1 MRHSGVAA
9 NICGKRRNQ
18 AEEQLRRRRVRFYSG
33 PPLPVTRSMASAS
46 KQEDDASELRFG
58 PDFQNSHCLTNGE
71 VALIL
76 EQQLGSSEQKGIQP
90 KKCAR
95 AKHSAPLDV

>member
-1 MRHSGVAA
+1 
-9 NICGKRRNQ
+9 
-18 AEEQLRRRRVRFYSG
+18 
-33 PPLPVTRSMASAS
+33 MASAS

-95 AKHSAPLDV
+95 AKHSAPLGV